1 MEKQKLNS
9 YFKKIKIKLNRQI
22 QSIQSL
28 SNKQTVLKL
37 CQLMYRIEN
46 VNNRLDILNLLLVSF
61 CCCCCWWNF

>member
-46 VNNRLDILNLLLVSF
+46 VNNRLDILNLLLVSELLLLL
-61 CCCCCWWNF
+61 